1 MGPKGLKPMKKSQ
14 WDLKVGWDNCEIII
28 ELLYAI
34 PFASGMGQ
42 VRDGNTLGIYYVMCG
57 YSPKILAANVARAA
71 CG

>member
-1 MGPKGLKPMKKSQ
+1 MKKSQ

-57 YSPKILAANVARAA
+57 YSPRF
-71 CG
+71 